1 MRLFIA
7 REALDPHLKIGTPM
21 LNSQLPLSERV
32 KSAIG
37 AAGFYAK
44 WYPRQWLRRFGGEG
58 MNEFHPVLARHMRI
72 AANASHRL
80 ARGLFHAMASH
91 GPKLEREQIL
101 LGRFVDIGAE
111 IFAIAASCARAQ
123 SMLRTDEN
131 TKMDLLALADY
142 FCCAARLRIDRMFYS
157 IKNNVD
163 LRGKKLAQ
171 RVLSGELSWLENGIV

>member
-1 MRLFIA
+1 
-7 REALDPHLKIGTPM
+7 LDPHLKIGAPI
-21 LNSQLPLSERV
+21 LNSQLRVSERV

-44 WYPRQWLRRFGGEG
+44 WYPRQWLRQFGGEG
-58 MNEFHPVLARHMRI
+58 RNDSHPVLARHMRF

-101 LGRFVDIGAE
+101 LGRFVDIGTE
-111 IFAIAASCARAQ
+111 IFAIATSCARAQ
-123 SMLRTDEN
+123 SLLRTDEN

-142 FCCAARLRIDRMFYS
+142 FCSAARLRIDRIFYS
-157 IKNNVD
+157 VRHNAD
-163 LRGKKLAQ
+163 LRGKKLAR